1 MRLDPEIY
9 SAAAVDQWDRSQR
22 RYARLGVVG
31 LAWLLLVVV
40 VGHLLH
46 LVVIAIA
53 IIVVGFAVIVAM
65 SVAAESGAAT
75 PGWTPHSQRSA
86 RDRVYRLAAD

>member
-1 MRLDPEIY
+1 MRLDPDIY

-22 RYARLGVVG
+22 RYARLGLVG
-31 LAWLLLVVV
+31 LAWLLLAVV

-53 IIVVGFAVIVAM
+53 IIVAGFAVIVVM
-65 SVAAESGAAT
+65 SVGSFRETRRAYKRLQVEK
-75 PGWTPHSQRSA
+75 
-86 RDRVYRLAAD
+86 RDWHVTRGRR

>member
-1 MRLDPEIY
+1 MRLDPDIY

-22 RYARLGVVG
+22 RYARLGLVG

-65 SVAAESGAAT
+65 SVGSFRETRRVSSGC
-75 PGWTPHSQRSA
+75 RS
-86 RDRVYRLAAD
+86 RRVSFT